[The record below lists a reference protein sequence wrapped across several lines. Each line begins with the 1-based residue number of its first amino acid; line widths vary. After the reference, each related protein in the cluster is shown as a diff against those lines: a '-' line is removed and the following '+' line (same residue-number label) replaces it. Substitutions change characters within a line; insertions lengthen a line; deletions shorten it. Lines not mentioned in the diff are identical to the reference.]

1 MDFSEIFPPS
11 RSGQTKRYATRLVAW
26 TVKTGICW
34 VWNEKKIGA
43 TAIITPPLNQ
53 KKRTENKAKKK
64 NKKREKRGLE
74 PSHLETVLFTHSPQS
89 KEKRKK
95 EKKKK
100 QKQGREGSNPLIW
113 RPTVVNSALY

>member
-1 MDFSEIFPPS
+1 MDFSEIFPAS

-43 TAIITPPLNQ
+43 TAIITPPSQPKEKNGKQ
-53 KKRTENKAKKK
+53 SEKKH
-64 NKKREKRGLE
+64 KKREKRGLE

>member
-1 MDFSEIFPPS
+1 MDFSEIFPAS

-74 PSHLETVLFTHSPQS
+74 PSHLETVHCSSTYSPVHPNQ
-89 KEKRKK
+89 KKK
-95 EKKKK
+95 E
-100 QKQGREGSNPLIW
+100 
-113 RPTVVNSALY
+113 

>member
-1 MDFSEIFPPS
+1 MDFSEIFPAS

-53 KKRTENKAKKK
+53 KKRTENKAKKST
-64 NKKREKRGLE
+64 KRGRRE
-74 PSHLETVLFTHSPQS
+74 DSNPVTWKQCYSPIHPNQKK
-89 KEKRKK
+89 KEKRKRK
-95 EKKKK
+95 RSKN
-100 QKQGREGSNPLIW
+100 REERARTRSSGVL
-113 RPTVVNSALY
+113 LL